1 MAEKINKKILIIEDE
16 EAVLDVYSK
25 ELKFSGFDVIT
36 ALDSDSGYKKV
47 LEENPDMILLDIML
61 PGASGLELLKQLKNN
76 EKTKDIMVV
85 MLTNLDASAVID
97 EGYKLG
103 AEAYFIKAE
112 FVPSQI
118 TEEIKSLLG
127 LS

>member
-1 MAEKINKKILIIEDE
+1 MAEKLNKKILIIEDE

-25 ELKFSGFDVIT
+25 ELKYAGFDVVG
-36 ALDSDSGYKKV
+36 AMDSDTGFQKV
-47 LEENPDMILLDIML
+47 LEEMPDLILLDIML

-76 EKTKDIMVV
+76 DKTKDIMVV

-103 AEAYFIKAE
+103 AEAYFVKAE

-127 LS
+127 L